1 MSRKILF
8 VIFGILCISSSIFC
22 IDLKRE
28 FLKSEK
34 ENSNLSGLK
43 LVIST
48 FSRKDE
54 VTPFSK
60 VNIIL
65 KDGSKFTLLT
75 DENGKQEV
83 WISKE
88 LILEQSPKIK
98 FTTNCNKKIRVK
110 LRILPIKKIEYF
122 HKGNSEVHKNR
133 YLEFLDYKALN
144 INVDHLDSYYEQNE
158 LYVKFFPLESMVKH
172 FGYGSINMKHLCFFD
187 KFLFNNEEVKEFNLF
202 SYFKKNKKQFM
213 KFQSDGN
220 GMILF
225 FCNSKW
231 LDKDPEFAIVSL
243 EDEEIELREY
253 YKSVVNL
260 KFRTIMKMNF
270 SSEPDFFIL
279 NDNQYSLKDKR
290 GNIILRNIS
299 ARQRIQA
306 KSFLERIDSYI
317 NKIFDI
323 YKIDI
328 YPKKAINVVLLNKYN
343 KYYLINEEASIFSID
358 ELSDKNLLVVM
369 HELSETYVCDSL
381 NMYKKGTK
389 YSRWIGDGI
398 AELMRYEVFKLQNED
413 RSFFEEKLL
422 WGIINSKS
430 SQLDHY
436 IEAGE
441 VQEFD
446 LKKWE
451 AGNIEQKYELPQKEI
466 YIFSM
471 YFWYKLNSKYGKGI
485 ISEFIE
491 EGTKLKQS
499 TDEELIEILSEIT
512 KLDINKE
519 TVLRLDEVQKFI
531 EAN

>member
-1 MSRKILF
+1 MSKKILF
-8 VIFGILCISSSIFC
+8 VILGIIIISSSIFC
-22 IDLKRE
+22 IDLKKE
-28 FLKSEK
+28 FLKAEK
-34 ENSNLSGLK
+34 KDNKLSGLK
-43 LVIST
+43 LEIST

-88 LILEQSPKIK
+88 LIMEQSPKIK
-98 FTTNCNKKIRVK
+98 FTTNCNKRIRVK
-110 LRILPIKKIEYF
+110 LGIIPIKKIEYF
-122 HKGNSEVHKNR
+122 NKGNSEVHKNR
-133 YLEFLDYKALN
+133 YLEFLDYEALN
-144 INVDHLDSYYEQNE
+144 IDVDHLDSYYEQNDI
-158 LYVKFFPLESMVKH
+158 YVKLFPLESMIEH
-172 FGYGSINMKHLCFFD
+172 FGYGSINMKHLCFCD
-187 KFLFNNEEVKEFNLF
+187 KFLFNNEEVKEFDLF

-231 LDKDPEFAIVSL
+231 LEKDPEFAIVSL
-243 EDEEIELREY
+243 EDEEIELRRY

-260 KFRTIMKMNF
+260 KFSTIMKMNF
-270 SSEPDFFIL
+270 SPEPDFFIL
-279 NDNQYSLKDKR
+279 NDNKYSFQDKR

-299 ARQRIQA
+299 KRKENQA
-306 KSFLERIDSYI
+306 KRFLERINSYI
-317 NKIFDI
+317 NKIYDI
-323 YKIDI
+323 YRIDI
-328 YPKKAINVVLLNKYN
+328 YPKKTMNIMLLNEYN
-343 KYYLINEEASIFSID
+343 KYYLIKEEASIFSID
-358 ELSDKNLLVVM
+358 EFSDSNLLDVM
-369 HELSETYVCDSL
+369 HELTEHYVCDSL
-381 NMYKKGTK
+381 NMYKKDTK

-398 AELMRYEVFKLQNED
+398 AELMRFTLFKLQNED
-413 RSFFEEKLL
+413 KSFFEEKFL
-422 WGIINSKS
+422 WGIIKNKS
-430 SQLDHY
+430 SQLDQY

-446 LKKWE
+446 LKTWE
-451 AGNIEQKYELPQKEI
+451 AGNIEQKYELPHKEI

-485 ISEFIE
+485 ISEFME
-491 EGTKLKQS
+491 EGTKLKLP
-499 TDEELIEILSEIT
+499 TDKELIDILSEIT

-531 EAN
+531 EVN